1 MSRCPKI
8 PLKRL
13 KEKTTMEK
21 EQPEQL
27 TYRLLDAL
35 ENGGNDAQNDG
46 SGITD
51 GGSAVSDEELR
62 QLLDGDGAGDILL
75 AAGDMTEAASR
86 KWGRA
91 VDAEQEW
98 QRFAKSH
105 GMGRRSGLRRAAVW
119 LASAAA
125 AAAVGIAVML
135 LRGADREQYLYRAA
149 DVQAR
154 PEVRTNGGVLG
165 VADGAMGIYDPR
177 MAEGTCTVSVPYG
190 KTQEVVLDDGTE
202 VWLNSNSTLEYS
214 SSLGSGVRSVRLEGE
229 AYFKVAHDASR
240 PFVID
245 AGAVR
250 ARVLGTEL
258 NVRSYSG
265 GEPHVTLVNGSV
277 EVAETGDGAV
287 VRIEPGEDAA
297 LSGGRLSVRDVNV
310 DDFTCWRDGI
320 VYFDHEQL
328 RNILTELGSWY
339 NVNVICRDKALLGR
353 HYHYVFN
360 RHAALEEA
368 LQLLN
373 DVSDAEV
380 RLENGTI
387 FID

>member
-1 MSRCPKI
+1 ME
-8 PLKRL
+8 
-13 KEKTTMEK
+13 EK
-21 EQPEQL
+21 QPEQL
-27 TYRLLDAL
+27 TYRLIDAI
-35 ENGGNDAQNDG
+35 ENDG
-46 SGITD
+46 GDVTD
-51 GGSAVSDEELR
+51 GGSGVNGDGSGAQNGGSAMSDDELR
-62 QLLDGDGAGDILL
+62 QLLDEDGAGALLL

-98 QRFAKSH
+98 QRFAQSH
-105 GMGRRSGLRRAAVW
+105 GMERRSGVRRAAVW

-125 AAAVGIAVML
+125 AAAVVIAVVL
-135 LRGADREQYLYRAA
+135 FSGADDDSYLYRAA

-154 PEVRTNGGVLG
+154 PEVRTNGGVST
-165 VADGAMGIYDPR
+165 VAEGAKVIYDPR
-177 MAEGTCTVSVPYG
+177 ETEGTCTVSVPYG
-190 KTQEVVLDDGTE
+190 KTQKVALADGTE

-277 EVAETGDGAV
+277 EVADTGDGAV

-360 RHAALEEA
+360 RNAALEEA

>member
-1 MSRCPKI
+1 ME
-8 PLKRL
+8 
-13 KEKTTMEK
+13 EK
-21 EQPEQL
+21 QPEQL
-27 TYRLLDAL
+27 TYRLLDAI
-35 ENGGNDAQNDG
+35 ENDGCDAPDGGNATQG
-46 SGITD
+46 C
-51 GGSAVSDEELR
+51 GSAMSDEEQR
-62 QLLDGDGAGDILL
+62 QLLDEDGADALLL

-98 QRFAKSH
+98 QRFARSH
-105 GMGRRSGLRRAAVW
+105 GMERRSGMRRAVMW

-125 AAAVGIAVML
+125 VFAVGIAVAM
-135 LRGADREQYLYRAA
+135 LRGADSDSYIYRAA
-149 DVQAR
+149 DVQAST
-154 PEVRTNGGVLG
+154 EVRTNGGVLG

-360 RHAALEEA
+360 RNAALEEA

>member
-1 MSRCPKI
+1 
-8 PLKRL
+8 
-13 KEKTTMEK
+13 MEK
-21 EQPEQL
+21 KQPEQL
-27 TYRLLDAL
+27 TYRLLDAI
-35 ENGGNDAQNDG
+35 ENDGCDAPDGGNATQG
-46 SGITD
+46 C
-51 GGSAVSDEELR
+51 GSAMSDEEQR
-62 QLLDGDGAGDILL
+62 QLLDEDGADALLL

-98 QRFAKSH
+98 QRFARSH
-105 GMGRRSGLRRAAVW
+105 GMERRSGMRRAVMW

-125 AAAVGIAVML
+125 VFAVVIAVVL
-135 LRGADREQYLYRAA
+135 LRGADDDSYLYRAA

-154 PEVRTNGGVLG
+154 PEVRTNGGVST
-165 VADGAMGIYDPR
+165 VAEGAVGIYDPG

-190 KTQEVVLDDGTE
+190 KTQKVELDDGTE

-214 SSLGSGVRSVRLEGE
+214 SSLGSGVRNVRLEGE

-265 GEPHVTLVNGSV
+265 AEPHVTLVNGSV
-277 EVAETGDGAV
+277 EVADTGDGAV

-339 NVNVICRDKALLGR
+339 NVNVICRDKELLGR

-360 RHAALEEA
+360 RNAALEEA
-368 LQLLN
+368 LQLLD

>member
-1 MSRCPKI
+1 
-8 PLKRL
+8 
-13 KEKTTMEK
+13 MEK

-27 TYRLLDAL
+27 TYRLIDAI
-35 ENGGNDAQNDG
+35 ENDGSGVNGDGNGAQNDG
-46 SGITD
+46 NAAQN
-51 GGSAVSDEELR
+51 GGSAMSDEELR
-62 QLLDGDGAGDILL
+62 QLLDEDGADALLL
-75 AAGDMTEAASR
+75 AAGDMTEASNR

-105 GMGRRSGLRRAAVW
+105 GMKRRSGLRRAAVW

-125 AAAVGIAVML
+125 VFAVGIAVAM
-135 LRGADREQYLYRAA
+135 LRGADSDSYIYRAA

-154 PEVRTNGGVLG
+154 TEVRTNGGVST
-165 VADGAMGIYDPR
+165 VAEGAKVIYDPR
-177 MAEGTCTVSVPYG
+177 ETEGTCTVSVPYG
-190 KTQEVVLDDGTE
+190 KTQKVALADGTE

-310 DDFTCWRDGI
+310 DDFTCWREGI
-320 VYFDHEQL
+320 MYFDHEQL

-339 NVNVICRDKALLGR
+339 NVNVICRDKELLGR

-360 RHAALEEA
+360 RNAALEEA

>member
-1 MSRCPKI
+1 MSRCPKT

-13 KEKTTMEK
+13 KEKTTMEEK
-21 EQPEQL
+21 QHEQL
-27 TYRLLDAL
+27 TYRLIDAI
-35 ENGGNDAQNDG
+35 ENDG
-46 SGITD
+46 SV
-51 GGSAVSDEELR
+51 VSDEELR
-62 QLLDGDGAGDILL
+62 QLLDEDGADALLL

-105 GMGRRSGLRRAAVW
+105 GMGRRHGLRRAAMW

-125 AAAVGIAVML
+125 VFAVGIAVAM
-135 LRGADREQYLYRAA
+135 LRGADDDSYLYRAA

-177 MAEGTCTVSVPYG
+177 MTEGTCTVSVPYG
-190 KTQEVVLDDGTE
+190 KTQKVELADGTE

-214 SSLGSGVRSVRLEGE
+214 SSLGSGARGVRLEGE

-250 ARVLGTEL
+250 AKVLGTEL

-265 GEPHVTLVNGSV
+265 AEPHVTLVNGSV

-320 VYFDHEQL
+320 MYFDHEQL